1 MKLKNKI
8 CYIAGGTGK
17 VGKGIV
23 REFLSEG
30 AYVIVSSRFKEKLE
44 NLEKIFA
51 NEKLFF
57 ICENI
62 GSEEGAEKIKNYIL
76 NKFGKIDVVVAS
88 IGSWWSGKKIID
100 LDLKTYEEVMFQ
112 RLTTHFICAKTFL
125 KYMVEVNNGVYTLIG
140 GFHAQIPL
148 KEAGIISIAGAGEIM
163 LTKVLYEELKNYNIR
178 INEVLLPPVG
188 QKITENDIGKFLAYL
203 CSDEAYMINGQ
214 IISLYGD

>member
-1 MKLKNKI
+1 MKLKNKV
-8 CYIAGGTGK
+8 CYVAGGTGK

-23 REFLSEG
+23 REFLNEE
-30 AYVIVSSRFKEKLE
+30 AYVIISSRFKEKLE
-44 NLEKIFA
+44 NLEKIFS

-76 NKFGKIDVVVAS
+76 DRFNEIDVVVAS
-88 IGSWWSGKKIID
+88 IGSWWSGKKNYRFRFKN
-100 LDLKTYEEVMFQ
+100 LRRSNVSKTNN
-112 RLTTHFICAKTFL
+112 TF
-125 KYMVEVNNGVYTLIG
+125 
-140 GFHAQIPL
+140 
-148 KEAGIISIAGAGEIM
+148 EIM
-163 LTKVLYEELKNYNIR
+163 LTKVLYEELNNIR